1 MQNWKISHLKIWKE
15 DLELTRPYTIAYKT
29 TSSVENIFVQIFTEN
44 GQFGLGAASPGE
56 HVTGETMDACLEILE
71 HQAATLLIGKDIRK
85 SRAILKSLEPIFTQ
99 HPAAQAALDIALYDL
114 FGQLLQLPIAQILGQ
129 VHQAL
134 PTSITI
140 GIKSIEESQAE
151 AKEFMDM
158 GFRILKVKTGI
169 SVEKDVALFS
179 ALRKFVGKA
188 IKIRVDANQGYSKTD
203 LEDFYK
209 QTKEMDVEFIEQ
221 PIPKDR
227 PALMLEVDPKIRKE
241 CVADES
247 MQRPLD
253 ALHLAKQPQA
263 FGIYNI
269 KLMKCGGIA
278 PALDIARIAELAK
291 IDLMWGCMD
300 ESIIS
305 ITAALHA
312 ALACPATKYLD
323 LDGSIDLARDIV
335 EGGFVLKDGMLSIN
349 DQAGLGVRL
358 IQ

>member
-1 MQNWKISHLKIWKE
+1 VQNWKISHLKIWKE

-29 TSSVENIFVQIFTEN
+29 TSSVENIFVQVFTEN
-44 GQFGLGAASPGE
+44 GQFGIGAASPGE
-56 HVTGETMDACLEILE
+56 HVTGETIGDCVQALEKNAE
-71 HQAATLLIGKDIRK
+71 TLLVGKDIRQLK
-85 SRAILKSLEPIFTQ
+85 GILFHLESTFVNA
-99 HPAAQAALDIALYDL
+99 PAAQAALDIALYDL
-114 FGQLLQLPIAQILGQ
+114 YGKLLELPIAHCLGQ
-129 VHQAL
+129 VHTAL

-140 GIKSIEESQAE
+140 GIKSIEESKKE
-151 AKEFMDM
+151 AKEFLDM

-169 SVEKDVALFS
+169 SVEEDVALFS
-179 ALRKFVGKA
+179 ALRQYVGKD
-188 IKIRVDANQGYSKTD
+188 IKIRVDANQGYAQDD
-203 LEDFYK
+203 LKAFYN
-209 QTKEMDVEFIEQ
+209 QTKDLDVEFIEQ
-221 PIPKDR
+221 PLPKEKSVD
-227 PALMLEVDPKIRKE
+227 MLDLDKSIRQS

-253 ALHLAKQPQA
+253 ALQLAHQPQA

-278 PALDIARIAELAK
+278 PALDIARIAHLAN

-335 EGGFVLKDGMLSIN
+335 EGGFILKDGLLSIN
-349 DQAGLGVRL
+349 DQPGLGVKML
-358 IQ
+358 